1 MGESMQSL
9 SCTMDS
15 SKESINEDLGYAFFH
30 DMTVNSNGYNESI
43 LNTVCRERQ
52 ETRYTI
58 KCFHPDD
65 EYMEDASGG
74 SSTLI
79 IIFVCII
86 FLLCVVVA
94 ILFREL
100 KKEKAAHNKTKID
113 VEEAKNNKGDL
124 NMEYKDEQ

>member
-15 SKESINEDLGYAFFH
+15 SQVSINEDLGNAFFT
-30 DMTVNSNGYNESI
+30 DIIVNYNGYNRTI
-43 LNTVCRERQ
+43 LNQVCNTRQ

-58 KCFHPDD
+58 KCFHRD
-65 EYMEDASGG
+65 EDMEGASGG
-74 SSTLI
+74 QSTLI

-86 FLLCVVVA
+86 FLLCVIVA
-94 ILFREL
+94 MLFREL
-100 KKEKAAHNKTKID
+100 KKERSAHNKTKID
-113 VEEAKNNKGDL
+113 VEEAKNNKDGL

>member
-15 SKESINEDLGYAFFH
+15 SQVSINENLGNAFFH
-30 DMTVNSNGYNESI
+30 DIIVNSNGYNRTI
-43 LNTVCRERQ
+43 LDTVCNTRQ

-58 KCFHPDD
+58 KCFHRD
-65 EYMEDASGG
+65 EDMEGASGG

-94 ILFREL
+94 ILFKKLRE
-100 KKEKAAHNKTKID
+100 EKAAHNKTKTD
-113 VEEAKNNKGDL
+113 VEEANNNKDGL

>member
-15 SKESINEDLGYAFFH
+15 SQVSINEKLGNAFFQ
-30 DMTVNSNGYNESI
+30 DIIVNFNGYNRTI
-43 LNTVCRERQ
+43 LNTVCSTRQ

-58 KCFHPDD
+58 KCFHRD
-65 EYMEDASGG
+65 EDMEGASGG

-94 ILFREL
+94 ILFKEL
-100 KKEKAAHNKTKID
+100 RKEKAAHNKTKTD
-113 VEEAKNNKGDL
+113 VEETKNNKNGL

>member
-15 SKESINEDLGYAFFH
+15 SKESINKDLGYAFFH
-30 DMTVNSNGYNESI
+30 DITVNSNGYNESI
-43 LNTVCRERQ
+43 LNKVCKTTQ
-52 ETRYTI
+52 KTRYTI
-58 KCFHPDD
+58 KCFQTDD
-65 EYMEDASGG
+65 MEDASGG

-94 ILFREL
+94 MLFREL

>member
-1 MGESMQSL
+1 MGESIQSL

-15 SKESINEDLGYAFFH
+15 SQSSINKDLGYAFFH
-30 DMTVNSNGYNESI
+30 DITVNSNGYNESI
-43 LNTVCRERQ
+43 LYKVCKTTQ
-52 ETRYTI
+52 KTRYTI
-58 KCFHPDD
+58 KCFHTDD
-65 EYMEDASGG
+65 MEDASGG
-74 SSTLI
+74 SSILI

-94 ILFREL
+94 MLFREL